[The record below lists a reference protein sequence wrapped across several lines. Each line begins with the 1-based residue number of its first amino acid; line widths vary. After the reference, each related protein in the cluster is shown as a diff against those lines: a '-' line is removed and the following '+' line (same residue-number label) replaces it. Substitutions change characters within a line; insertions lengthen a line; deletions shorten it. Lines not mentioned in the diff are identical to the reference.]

1 MEDAGGINGEIVAVT
16 DSLAQVQSTDEQ
28 TAVTWTDDTAIT
40 LTSDGTLADVTVG
53 VCVSAVVTDDVA
65 TSVTVTQPDDDGTCS
80 SGFSGMGGQ
89 MPEGME
95 EGEMPDMPSDMAT
108 PEDGETPD
116 VPSDMPTQDGGSGEM
131 PDFSSMMS
139 TSGEVTAVDGSTI
152 TVTDSDGAESTV
164 TVDDSTTYSVT
175 VDSDSSA
182 IAVGLCALAIG
193 EADSAGTVTATTLTL
208 SQPDDDGS
216 CTTGF
221 GSMGGMSGGRGGMS
235 DGQDSGQQDSQSGSE
250 DSTDA

>member
-65 TSVTVTQPDDDGTCS
+65 TSVTVTQPDDDG
-80 SGFSGMGGQ
+80 
-89 MPEGME
+89 
-95 EGEMPDMPSDMAT
+95 
-108 PEDGETPD
+108 
-116 VPSDMPTQDGGSGEM
+116 
-131 PDFSSMMS
+131 
-139 TSGEVTAVDGSTI
+139 
-152 TVTDSDGAESTV
+152 
-164 TVDDSTTYSVT
+164 
-175 VDSDSSA
+175 
-182 IAVGLCALAIG
+182 
-193 EADSAGTVTATTLTL
+193 
-208 SQPDDDGS
+208 S